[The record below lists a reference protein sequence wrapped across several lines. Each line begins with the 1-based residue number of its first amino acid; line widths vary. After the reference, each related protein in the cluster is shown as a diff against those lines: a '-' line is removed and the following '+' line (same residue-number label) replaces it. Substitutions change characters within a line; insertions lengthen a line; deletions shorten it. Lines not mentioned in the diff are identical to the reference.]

1 METHER
7 RELLQPAERIRERF
21 GARERKSPRE
31 MGFGWTRGTQA
42 RTNTNPPTGKTQSH
56 AAADASDAK

>member
-31 MGFGWTRGTQA
+31 MGFDWTRGTQA
-42 RTNTNPPTGKTQSH
+42 RTNTNTNRRTQSH
-56 AAADASDAK
+56 AAADASNAK